1 MHEGSP
7 LQFPLLDIWLNDRPV
22 SSALVLSAITAKNTL
37 TASLSQASVVD
48 NRKQT
53 VLVVWGR
60 GNFYDRPGVSGE
72 S

>member
-1 MHEGSP
+1 M
-7 LQFPLLDIWLNDRPV
+7 Q
-22 SSALVLSAITAKNTL
+22 